1 MERAEPPDP
10 ASPPVLDDG
19 ASTAEMALP
28 DAAAIDTLAAF
39 RLAAA
44 RRIDP
49 DAWAY
54 YEATAGDPE
63 DQTNRYADERAWA
76 RLTLLPRYL
85 RGLGPIDASTT
96 VGGLRL
102 PTPLM
107 VSPTAAHQLAHPDAE
122 LATAAGAGQAGALY
136 VMSNSANRS
145 AGQVGAAA
153 TGPWWMQIYLMA
165 DRERSGSFLDEAREA
180 GARAIVLTVDYGGRI
195 GWSKFRSSVQQRLTV
210 ESGTYPDLG
219 WQRMTRSAEQ
229 ALTPADITW
238 VRDRSGLP
246 VWAKGILHP
255 ADAVE
260 AVEAGA
266 AGIMV
271 SNHGRRQLDGVI
283 PAAQALPAV
292 LDAVGGTVPVM
303 VDGGIRS
310 GTDVL
315 RALALGACAVGI
327 GRPALW
333 GLALGGADGVRTVL
347 ELLTE
352 ELLTA
357 MASVGVARVR
367 DLGPH
372 LLVGPRNENAF

>member
-1 MERAEPPDP
+1 MERVEPPRTTIPAPPTGTLPADP
-10 ASPPVLDDG
+10 SLPQA
-19 ASTAEMALP
+19 AALP

-63 DQTNRYADERAWA
+63 DLLNRYADERAWA
-76 RLTLLPRYL
+76 RMTLLPRYL
-85 RGLGPIDASTT
+85 RGLGEIEATT
-96 VGGLRL
+96 SVAELSL
-102 PTPLM
+102 PTPL
-107 VSPTAAHQLAHPDAE
+107 VVCPTAAHQLAHPDAE
-122 LATAAGAGQAGALY
+122 LATAAGAGAAGALY

-219 WQRMTRSAEQ
+219 WQRMTRAAEQ

-260 AVEAGA
+260 AIEAGA

-292 LDAVGGTVPVM
+292 LDAVGGAVPVM

-315 RALALGACAVGI
+315 RALSLGACAVGI

-357 MASVGVARVR
+357 MASVGVARVS
-367 DLGPH
+367 DIGPH
-372 LLVGPRNENAF
+372 LLTG